1 MKRYSYIEMSRKDF
15 NKALKKPLRE
25 GKFNRK
31 MTDFDP
37 EEITEKFFRE
47 GILPVFMFIQDNYCA
62 YSYTDY
68 TNRAPV
74 VPDRV
79 LVLRDNKLTPLWF

>member
-1 MKRYSYIEMSRKDF
+1 MKRYSYIEMSRKAF
-15 NKALKKPLRE
+15 NRALGKPLRE

-37 EEITEKFFRE
+37 DEITEKFFRE
-47 GILPVFMFIQDNYCA
+47 GILPVFMLVQDNYCA
-62 YSYTDY
+62 FSYTDY
-68 TNRAPV
+68 TKHKPV

-79 LVLRDNKLTPLWF
+79 LVLRDNKETQQ